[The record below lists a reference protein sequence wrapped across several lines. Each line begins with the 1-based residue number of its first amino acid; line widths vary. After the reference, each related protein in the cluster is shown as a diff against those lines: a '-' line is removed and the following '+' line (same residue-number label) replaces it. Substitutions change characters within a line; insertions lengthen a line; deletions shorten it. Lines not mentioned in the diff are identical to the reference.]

1 MSLISRNSQIARGIP
16 AAPAGQPGHGNL
28 MTTHFNGNGC
38 WLSVG
43 QSVDTLKATTGFWYF
58 RDSNAPRT
66 GNAEYQSGLALSMN
80 IDYEKFIDSRFAM
93 NIYKLAA
100 IGSTTGRDGRPFRHA
115 PQGIHA
121 DRHEDRAQS
130 QPVLYG
136 SLVHA
141 LQAGTSGPHGSH
153 QDGG

>member
-100 IGSTTGRDGRPFRHA
+100 IGSTTKRRPPLPSRS
-115 PQGIHA
+115 P
-121 DRHEDRAQS
+121 RNSRR
-130 QPVLYG
+130 P
-136 SLVHA
+136 
-141 LQAGTSGPHGSH
+141 P
-153 QDGG
+153 